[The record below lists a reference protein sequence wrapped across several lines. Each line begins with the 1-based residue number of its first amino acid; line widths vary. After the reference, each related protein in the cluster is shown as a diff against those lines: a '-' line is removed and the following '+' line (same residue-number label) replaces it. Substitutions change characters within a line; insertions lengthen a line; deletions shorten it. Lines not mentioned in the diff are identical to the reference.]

1 MDITIGKRHS
11 MFVAKACLEILKL
24 LFSKAYQP
32 RSKRT
37 YSQYKYAIQLTI
49 LKHLYRNNFLRFH

>member
-24 LFSKAYQP
+24 LFFKAYQP

-49 LKHLYRNNFLRFH
+49 LKHL